1 MLHYS
6 FSNILWWNRVLTFRF
21 IKEASYLKKKK
32 DEITIRSS
40 AAEYLTYIAS
50 VGDQQD
56 SIEMRYE
63 DENIW
68 LTQKMMA
75 TLYDVGLPT
84 INEHIKKIYADSEL
98 EESATIRN
106 FRIVQ
111 TEGSRQV
118 TRDTKHYNLQMIIA
132 VGFKVNNERAVQ
144 FRKWANGIVKD
155 YTIKGWVMD
164 DERLKNGGSVL
175 TTEYF
180 DRLLEQ
186 IREIRLSERRFYQKI
201 TDIYATALDYDR
213 TAKMTKRF
221 FAKVQNKMHYAV
233 HGHTAAE
240 LIYERA
246 DADKPHMG
254 LTTWAAAPEGKIVKS
269 DVSVAK
275 NYLSD
280 QEMRSLERIVSA
292 YLDLAEDRAERHIPM
307 TMEDWARR
315 LDLFLMADDREV
327 LQDAG
332 KITAEIAKAKAE
344 TEFEK
349 YRVIQDRL
357 FMSDFDKYML
367 ELEENA
373 KK

>member
-1 MLHYS
+1 M
-6 FSNILWWNRVLTFRF
+6 T
-21 IKEASYLKKKK
+21 KKK

-40 AAEYLTYIAS
+40 AAEYLTYVAS

-56 SIEMRYE
+56 SVEMRYE

-75 TLYDVGLPT
+75 TLYDVDVRT
-84 INEHIKKIYADSEL
+84 INEHIKKIYSDSEL
-98 EESATIRN
+98 EEDSTIRN

-132 VGFKVNNERAVQ
+132 VGFKVNNERAIQ

-164 DERLKNGGSVL
+164 DERLKRGTYL
-175 TTEYF
+175 TEKYF
-180 DRLLEQ
+180 DEQLER
-186 IREIRLSERRFYQKI
+186 IREIRASERKFYQKI
-201 TDIYATALDYDR
+201 TDLYATAIDYDKSSATTR
-213 TAKMTKRF
+213 RF
-221 FAKVQNKMHYAV
+221 YATVQNKMHYAV

-240 LIYERA
+240 LIVERA
-246 DADKPHMG
+246 DHTKDHMG
-254 LTTWAAAPEGKIVKS
+254 LTTWADAPEGKIKKS
-269 DVSVAK
+269 DVTVAK
-275 NYLSD
+275 NYLSKD
-280 QEMRSLERIVSA
+280 EIKQLNRMVTA
-292 YLDLAEDRAERHIPM
+292 YLDFAENMTLRHVPL
-307 TMEDWARR
+307 TMQDWEKR
-315 LDLFLMADDREV
+315 LNSFIEMFDYGI

-332 KITAEIAKAKAE
+332 KVSAEIAKLHAE

>member
-1 MLHYS
+1 M
-6 FSNILWWNRVLTFRF
+6 
-21 IKEASYLKKKK
+21 AKKK

-40 AAEYLTYIAS
+40 AAEYLTYVAS

-75 TLYDVGLPT
+75 TLYDVGSPT

-98 EESATIRN
+98 EEAATIRN

-118 TRDTKHYNLQMIIA
+118 TRDTKHYSLQMIIA
-132 VGFKVNNERAVQ
+132 VGFKVNSERAVQ
-144 FRKWANGIVKD
+144 FRKWVNQIAKD

-164 DERLKNGGSVL
+164 DERLKRGTYL
-175 TTEYF
+175 TEKYF
-180 DRLLEQ
+180 DEQLER
-186 IREIRLSERRFYQKI
+186 IREIRASERKFYQKI
-201 TDIYATALDYDR
+201 TDLYATAIDYDKNAATTR
-213 TAKMTKRF
+213 RF
-221 FAKVQNKMHYAV
+221 YATVQNKMHYAV

-240 LIYERA
+240 MIVERA
-246 DADKPHMG
+246 DHTKEHMG
-254 LTTWAAAPEGKIVKS
+254 LTTWADAPDGKIKKS
-269 DVSVAK
+269 DVTVAK
-275 NYLSD
+275 NYLSQD
-280 QEMRSLERIVSA
+280 EMKQLNRMVTA
-292 YLDLAEDRAERHIPM
+292 YLDFAENMTLRHIPL
-307 TMEDWARR
+307 TMQDWEKR
-315 LDLFLMADDREV
+315 LNSFIEMFDYGI

-332 KITAEIAKAKAE
+332 KVSAAIAKLHAE

-357 FMSDFDKYML
+357 FMSDFDRYML